1 MKLYVWG
8 SGLDNQIEN
17 DRINIIIFV
26 GAVKSDNVM
35 YFIPYSMLLLLTVW
49 FGVDLSVAKPI
60 FVE

>member
-1 MKLYVWG
+1 MCGG
-8 SGLDNQIEN
+8 SDLDNQIEN

-35 YFIPYSMLLLLTVW
+35 YFIPYSMLILLTVW